1 MRLLPREQDLLLV
14 FVAAE
19 LARRRRA
26 NGLKLN
32 HPEAVAL
39 ICDAMLEA
47 ARAGLSFAEV
57 EAIGRAAV
65 REDELLEGVRALLDE
80 IRLEVLLEDGT
91 RLIVLVEPLSATDPL
106 APPSPETATL
116 TSSSKL
122 DNGGSKVTPGEVRL
136 ASEPVELAAGRE
148 RRTLRVESTSHR
160 IVRVSSHYPFDRT
173 NRRLLFDRVAAVGF
187 HLDVPAGGSVGWA
200 PGQVREVTLVRFGGQ
215 LGAGSSH
222 SREYPQP

>member
-1 MRLLPREQDLLLV
+1 M

-26 NGLKLN
+26 GGLKLN

-47 ARAGLSFAEV
+47 ARTGLAYAEV
-57 EAIGRAAV
+57 EAAGRSAV

-80 IRLEVLLEDGT
+80 VRLEVLLRDGT
-91 RLIVLVEPLSATDPL
+91 RLIVLVDPVGATNPL
-106 APPSPETATL
+106 AAP
-116 TSSSKL
+116 TSDSA
-122 DNGGSKVTPGEVRL
+122 NGGASSTCVRRESGYMTPGEIHL
-136 ASEPVELAAGRE
+136 ASEPVQLAAGRE

-160 IVRVSSHYPFDRT
+160 TIRVSSHYPFDRT
-173 NRRLLFDRVAAVGF
+173 NPRLQFDRVAAAGF

-200 PGQVREVTLVRFGGQ
+200 PGQVREVVLVRFGGR
-215 LGAGSSH
+215 LGPATSDPRGD
-222 SREYPQP
+222 SRP